1 MELNELK
8 QKWQS
13 MEQELQAQKKIT
25 AELLAER
32 RSSGLEASL
41 RPLFR
46 SQVLQI
52 VVGVVLASLA
62 GQFWVAHMEQTP
74 FLVAGLIVHVYAIA
88 LIINGVRV
96 IVRFKEIDFSAPV
109 TALQRRVARLEH
121 TYVRSNWILGLPWW
135 VLWIPVALM
144 ALEFFGIDI
153 SRVPAEYWM
162 PGSIAFGVV
171 GMLLTVI
178 AFHWARRSTQPGV
191 RERVERMASGAS
203 IDNAKRLLADV
214 ERFEQED

>member
-13 MEQELQAQKKIT
+13 MEQELQAQKRIT
-25 AELLAER
+25 AKLLAER
-32 RSSGLEASL
+32 TSSGLEASL

-52 VVGVVLASLA
+52 VVGVVLAALA
-62 GQFWVAHMEQTP
+62 GQFWVARVEQTP
-74 FLVAGLIVHVYAIA
+74 LLVAGIVVHVYAIA

-96 IVRFKEIDFSAPV
+96 ILRFKEIDFSAPV
-109 TALQRRVARLEH
+109 TILQRRVAQLEH
-121 TYVRSNWILGLPWW
+121 TYVRSGWILGLPWW

-144 ALEFFGIDI
+144 VLEFFGIDI
-153 SRVPAEYWM
+153 SRVPAESWM
-162 PGSIAFGVV
+162 PGSIAFGVA

-178 AFHWARRSTQPGV
+178 VFRWARRSTRPGV
-191 RERVERMASGAS
+191 RERVERMASGVS
-203 IDNAKRLLADV
+203 IDKAKRLLVDI
-214 ERFEQED
+214 ERFEQES